1 MKKVLF
7 YILSV
12 LSVSG
17 CLTVTSQEEPSDRIG
32 EMEYYARFK
41 VYREVQETV
50 RYLAMACR
58 LDEYTNLSEQEK
70 RASIWNDIRGNV
82 FVNGDGVIKLADYA
96 SYETGKMRLGEETAE
111 WKVRN
116 TYADMSFICSGP
128 SSWVCSMVYSKAVE
142 NALVAVLKDKEHGI
156 WTLGYDSTETEGEHK
171 AVFSSE
177 GLEATYIPRYE
188 QYYTTTITDSPVL
201 LTGKVTVLFYES
213 GEQVD
218 WLVMEWSGS
227 SEPVSVRT
235 SRNTVT

>member
-12 LSVSG
+12 LSISG

-50 RYLAMACR
+50 RYLGMACR

-111 WKVRN
+111 WKVRD
-116 TYADMSFICSGP
+116 TYADM
-128 SSWVCSMVYSKAVE
+128 
-142 NALVAVLKDKEHGI
+142 
-156 WTLGYDSTETEGEHK
+156 
-171 AVFSSE
+171 
-177 GLEATYIPRYE
+177 
-188 QYYTTTITDSPVL
+188 
-201 LTGKVTVLFYES
+201 
-213 GEQVD
+213 
-218 WLVMEWSGS
+218 
-227 SEPVSVRT
+227 
-235 SRNTVT
+235 